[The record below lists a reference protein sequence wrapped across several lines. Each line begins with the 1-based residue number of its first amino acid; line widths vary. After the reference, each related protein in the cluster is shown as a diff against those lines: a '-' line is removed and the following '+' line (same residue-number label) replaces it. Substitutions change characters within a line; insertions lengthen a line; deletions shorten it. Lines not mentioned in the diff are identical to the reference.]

1 MFCSKSKNL
10 LGHFLFILC
19 TLYYQP
25 PCQEV
30 AQFGIWDFRS
40 KTGGGVYLAGGG
52 LGAAEEKWN
61 ASEVWNRNLFSRPHY
76 PILLYWMTFI
86 CCNNALQVSMILQSY
101 DQFLLDALMFLN
113 HKSFYFHFKQHWY
126 VSVENELEQK
136 GNKTE
141 RKKDEKMMNMIQKTS
156 RQITMNY
163 DEFLISN

>member
-1 MFCSKSKNL
+1 MGSNKVRQFIGEFYSF
-10 LGHFLFILC
+10 LG
-19 TLYYQP
+19 TLYYQH

-30 AQFGIWDFRS
+30 AQFGIWDFIS

-126 VSVENELEQK
+126 VSLESLHSV
-136 GNKTE
+136 
-141 RKKDEKMMNMIQKTS
+141 R
-156 RQITMNY
+156 
-163 DEFLISN
+163 FLFCIANSLGFWAGSDG